1 MDQAEVGGLRIAYT
15 RAGSGPPVV
24 LAHGFVGDGLSTWS
38 EQIEALCDDFTVVAW
53 DAPGSGRSSDPPDW
67 FRIADYADCLVGLL
81 ESLRLPRAHLVGLSF
96 GGILALSVA
105 GRHAAVPRSLGLVS
119 AYAGWRGS
127 LPAEEVEARLRT
139 CLQLSELPPED
150 FARAM
155 VPSMF
160 SADAAET
167 AVTGFAA
174 SVRRFSPAGFRA
186 MALASAEADLRPVLP
201 HVSVPALLVYGDQDV
216 RAPLD
221 VAERLRSAIR
231 SSRLVVLRGVG
242 HVSPVEDPAAVS
254 RELGEF
260 LRSVEAGEGDPGR

>member
-1 MDQAEVGGLRIAYT
+1 MDQAEVGGLRIAYN
-15 RAGSGPPVV
+15 RAGSGPPVA

-38 EQIEALCDDFTVVAW
+38 EQIEALSDDFTVVAW
-53 DAPGSGRSSDPPDW
+53 DAPGAGRSSDPPEW

-81 ESLRLPRAHLVGLSF
+81 ASLGLPRAHLVGLSF
-96 GGILALSVA
+96 GGIVTLSVA
-105 GRHAAVPRSLGLVS
+105 ERHAEVPRSLGLVS

-139 CLQLSELPPED
+139 CLRLSELPPQD
-150 FARAM
+150 FARAL

-167 AVTGFAA
+167 AVAGFAA

-186 MALASAEADLRPVLP
+186 MALASAEADLRHVLP
-201 HVSVPALLVYGDQDV
+201 HVGVPALLVYGDQDV

-221 VAERLRSAIR
+221 VAERIRSAIP
-231 SSRLVVLRGVG
+231 SSRLVVLPGVG
-242 HVSPVEDPAAVS
+242 HVSSVEAPAMVS
-254 RELGEF
+254 RELGAF
-260 LRSVEAGEGDPGR
+260 LRAVENEVGDTGR